1 MVLPPAIRPD
11 FNSLFKCLLSSRADS
26 TVKKYL
32 KEINRFL
39 LWCRTRK
46 IALQV
51 LQLPFSSSVVA
62 LYLFCLDQQLR
73 SPAAMVL
80 VHAALKW
87 FHSFVPDDGPN
98 PLDNACCKNLIECA
112 KRTRSN
118 PVHKKKPV
126 DPAIIRSIIDRHG
139 AEEASLK
146 DLRIAAISSLG
157 FAGFFR
163 FNELANIQPKHLTFC
178 DGFVKIFVPRS
189 KTDVYREG
197 NYVYIAK
204 LENKYCPVAILRVN
218 HLPLFRPL
226 TRTSR
231 VVLLGMASYPILVA
245 GKYLRLL

>member
-1 MVLPPAIRPD
+1 
-11 FNSLFKCLLSSRADS
+11 
-26 TVKKYL
+26 
-32 KEINRFL
+32 
-39 LWCRTRK
+39 
-46 IALQV
+46 
-51 LQLPFSSSVVA
+51 
-62 LYLFCLDQQLR
+62 
-73 SPAAMVL
+73 MVL

-197 NYVYIAK
+197 NYVYIAISSFEDK
-204 LENKYCPVAILRVN
+204 TNLPCNVQDLDEILN
-218 HLPLFRPL
+218 SPC
-226 TRTSR
+226 
-231 VVLLGMASYPILVA
+231 
-245 GKYLRLL
+245 